1 MIEHGNI
8 EVKRDKEGMWL
19 HPAFPWN
26 SVKEDTDI
34 RPDIKKWGYEGC
46 FRALDNDAP
55 DEIVERYAN
64 SNDPDCSYWTPTK
77 PKGKGWILGAIY
89 DTEDGPVALWL
100 KPSNARADLPRIDD
114 VARESGCEGNNRG

>member
-8 EVKRDKEGMWL
+8 EVKRNKDGMWM

-26 SVKEDTDI
+26 TVKEDTDI
-34 RPDIKKWGYEGC
+34 RPDIKKWGYQGH
-46 FRALDNDAP
+46 FVALDNDAP

-77 PKGKGWILGAIY
+77 PKGDGWILGAIY

-100 KPSNARADLPRIDD
+100 KPLNAELTDG
-114 VARESGCEGNNRG
+114 GCVK